1 MFLTKVLDLF
11 SLKPL
16 MSYNSLDEVMF
27 LAMFSLK
34 PLMGYNSLDE
44 VMFLAT
50 VRSKPSKVVVFT
62 SNMVIGH

>member
-1 MFLTKVLDLF
+1 MFLTKVLDL
-11 SLKPL
+11 
-16 MSYNSLDEVMF
+16 
-27 LAMFSLK
+27 FSLK